1 MIFQKV
7 FLWGPTSCIAWQFLF
22 LHEPWWLAS
31 SVWVHVSFFYGPGS
45 VCVLMFLFQQMLH
58 DIIVLYTSLLR
69 GAFLP
74 SSLTRLE
81 PQHVGHTESPCTSWK
96 DQKQDAHLAWLPL
109 CVRQIRFVFTSSC
122 NSSFRCNAVHCSR
135 DLSYLLLSVVKLL
148 QLSDKDFFIWDTQA
162 EWITL
167 YFCTAVEFGYDKLIR
182 SYWVARCCFFCNFCP
197 VNICIW
203 SSVCET
209 VAQCIV

>member
-7 FLWGPTSCIAWQFLF
+7 FLWGPTSWIAWQFLF
-22 LHEPWWLAS
+22 LRERWLAS
-31 SVWVHVSFFYGPGS
+31 SVWVHVSFFYGSGS

-81 PQHVGHTESPCTSWK
+81 PQHVGHTESPRTSWR

-122 NSSFRCNAVHCSR
+122 NSSFCCNAVHRSR